1 TFYALIFYPL
11 LLLGGKCWMSDFYLR
26 HLVILDWFL
35 KKITKEKTATISNI
49 MAIINNIFSMVP
61 L

>member
-1 TFYALIFYPL
+1 
-11 LLLGGKCWMSDFYLR
+11 MSDFYLR